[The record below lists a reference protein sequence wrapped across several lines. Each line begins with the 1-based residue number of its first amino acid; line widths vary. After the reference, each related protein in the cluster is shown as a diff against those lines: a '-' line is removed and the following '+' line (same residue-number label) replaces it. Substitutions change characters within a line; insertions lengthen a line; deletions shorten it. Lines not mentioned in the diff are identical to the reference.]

1 LLSLNPSSLFIMS
14 GCNFISVASLANRS
28 M

>member
-1 LLSLNPSSLFIMS
+1 LLSLNPSSLFILS
-14 GCNFISVASLANRS
+14 GCNFISVASLTSRS